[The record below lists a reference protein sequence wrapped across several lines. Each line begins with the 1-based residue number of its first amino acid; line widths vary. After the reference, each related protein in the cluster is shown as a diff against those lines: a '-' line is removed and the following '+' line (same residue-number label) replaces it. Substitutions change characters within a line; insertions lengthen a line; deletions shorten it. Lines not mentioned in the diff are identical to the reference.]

1 MWFHAAIPMR
11 RLLLSQRVRRNG
23 RQNRRAL
30 TLLEII
36 LVLTLMCVLGSMAY
50 ITVMRPMASQRLD
63 TAADQIRAE
72 WLRARNR
79 AMSRGM
85 TYAFRCSQESGVY
98 TVEPYGDASDNAGWT
113 GSFGGTNSP
122 GNAISAAIQGQLPDQ
137 ITVHDGT
144 ILADELAS
152 ADFAESGLAADGFGT
167 QGSWTILF
175 FPDGTATSAVI
186 TLRNEYGR
194 AVDVSLRGLTGAVL
208 VGAAYPTGT
217 VTAGTAASD
226 GSSAAGGVP

>member
-1 MWFHAAIPMR
+1 MR
-11 RLLLSQRVRRNG
+11 RPTLSQRLRRNG
-23 RQNRRAL
+23 RFNRRAL

-50 ITVMRPMASQRLD
+50 ITVMRPMASQRLE
-63 TAADQIRAE
+63 TAADQLRAE

-79 AMSRGM
+79 AMSRGV
-85 TYAFRCSQESGVY
+85 TYAFRCSQESGAY
-98 TVEPYGDASDNAGWT
+98 TVEPYSDASQDATLT
-113 GSFGGTNSP
+113 GSFGGTSLS
-122 GNAISAAIQGQLPDQ
+122 GNVAAPVIQGELPEK
-137 ITVHDGT
+137 IVVYDGNV
-144 ILADELAS
+144 LADELSS

-194 AVDVSLRGLTGAVL
+194 AIDVSLRGLTGAVL
-208 VGAAYPTGT
+208 VSDAYHADA
-217 VTAGTAASD
+217 VTAGTGESLPAPS
-226 GSSAAGGVP
+226 AGGVP

>member
-1 MWFHAAIPMR
+1 MR
-11 RLLLSQRVRRNG
+11 RPIPNQRLRRKS
-23 RQNRRAL
+23 RLRRRAL

-50 ITVMRPMASQRLD
+50 ITVMRPMASQRLE
-63 TAADQIRAE
+63 TAADQLRAE

-79 AMSRGM
+79 AMSRGV

-98 TVEPYGDASDNAGWT
+98 TVEPYNDASQDATLT
-113 GSFGGTNSP
+113 GSFGGTSVS
-122 GNAISAAIQGQLPDQ
+122 GNTASVVQGELPEK
-137 ITVHDGT
+137 IVVHDGNV
-144 ILADELAS
+144 LADELSS

-194 AVDVSLRGLTGAVL
+194 AIDVSLRGLTGAVL
-208 VGAAYPTGT
+208 VGEAYHTDVVTTG
-217 VTAGTAASD
+217 AGTD
-226 GSSAAGGVP
+226 YSSPSAGGPP